1 MNAILLILILL
12 QTQTL
17 FDFSK
22 EASLEG
28 WIVVNDGVMG
38 GLSRSTLKLNAGGHG
53 VFSGK
58 VSLENNGG
66 FASIRLDC
74 SRVSLKNT
82 QSLVLHVKGDG
93 GRYQFRL
100 RARKD
105 DYYAYIHYF
114 KTSGDWE
121 KITLPLSE
129 FYPTFRGRK
138 LNLPDFAGDYL
149 EEVGIL
155 IGNKQEEV
163 FELQIDSIC
172 LE

>member
-1 MNAILLILILL
+1 MQA
-12 QTQTL
+12 QTV
-17 FDFSK
+17 FDFNK
-22 EASLEG
+22 EASLE
-28 WIVVNDGVMG
+28 WWMVVNDGVMG
-38 GLSRSTLKLNAGGHG
+38 GLSRSTLKVDAEGHG

-74 SRVSLKNT
+74 GRVPLKNT
-82 QSLVLHVKGDG
+82 QSLVLHLKGDG
-93 GRYQFRL
+93 GRYQFRI
-100 RARKD
+100 RARKS

-114 KTSGDWE
+114 ETSGDWE
-121 KITLPLSE
+121 EISLPLAE

-138 LNLPDFAGDYL
+138 LNLPDFDGDSL

-155 IGNKQEEV
+155 IGNKQEEE
-163 FELQIDSIC
+163 FELRIDSIR